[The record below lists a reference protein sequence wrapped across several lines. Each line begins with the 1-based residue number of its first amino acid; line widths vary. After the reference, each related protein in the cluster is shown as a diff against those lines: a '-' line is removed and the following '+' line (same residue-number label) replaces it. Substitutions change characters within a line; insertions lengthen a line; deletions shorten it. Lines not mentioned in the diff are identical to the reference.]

1 MSNYEELLNE
11 IARMLFRELEERED
25 EVQRM
30 VSQLEVDEDNYKNLM
45 VREVISDITVDAQ
58 FAFPPMRNHTPEEV
72 KTKALAVFSKK
83 FERDKRLFNR

>member
-11 IARMLFRELEERED
+11 IARMLFRELEKREE

-30 VSQLEVDEDNYKNLM
+30 VSQLEVDEANYKKLM

-58 FAFPPMRNHTPEEV
+58 FAFPPMQNHTPKEV
-72 KTKALAVFSKK
+72 RAKALTILGKK